1 MLSNSNFPN
10 KKICLMSKK
19 KFLKNSLFF
28 LFTPIVSCSTI
39 AILPANAANFSTFS
53 QTFLE
58 LNNFNKIPLGIGFDA
73 DERVITRAETGIV
86 QTQFSKQAIFA
97 NDNSQAVARLSS
109 QTTIFGTASRYLGS
123 ENYSVKT
130 FGAFFVGAG
139 EEIRFD
145 FSASL
150 NLINATDDLR
160 SNSVSSFGDVSWLV
174 LDRENR
180 VLDSFQILSN
190 LNTNV
195 TDRGERDFIELN
207 TTNNNNIAFT
217 PLEPPTFQLGGANEF
232 TKASFVGSYQR
243 SFETD
248 SLISIVAVTKSCN
261 YSSNVVDVC
270 ARVSEPSNRFA
281 LLLVVVSISFL
292 GGVMKQVVQFTR
304 EPLIKQLVKNVLGNF
319 RR

>member
-1 MLSNSNFPN
+1 MNQ
-10 KKICLMSKK
+10 K
-19 KFLKNSLFF
+19 KFLKKSLFF
-28 LFTPIVSCSTI
+28 LFTPIVSCSTV

-58 LNNFNKIPLGIGFDA
+58 LNNFNQIPLGVGLDV
-73 DERVITRAETGIV
+73 DEQVITRAETGIV
-86 QTQFSKQAIFA
+86 KTQFSKEAIFT

-139 EEIRFD
+139 EEIKFD

-150 NLINATDDLR
+150 NLINATDDLQ
-160 SNSVSSFGDVSWLV
+160 SNGVSSFGDVSWLV

-190 LNTNV
+190 LNTNT
-195 TDRGERDFIELN
+195 TDRGERDFIKLN
-207 TTNNNNIAFT
+207 TTNNQNIVFT
-217 PLEPPTFQLGGANEF
+217 PLESPTFQFGGKNEF
-232 TKASFVGSYQR
+232 TNAAFVGSYQR
-243 SFETD
+243 SFDTD

-261 YSSNVVDVC
+261 YSSNVVGVC

-281 LLLVVVSISFL
+281 LLFGMVCISLF
-292 GGVMKQVVQFTR
+292 GGVMKQIVQLTK

-319 RR
+319 GR